1 LTTCI
6 LLVSYVYETIP
17 HQMNISFRVDS
28 R

>member
-1 LTTCI
+1 
-6 LLVSYVYETIP
+6 VSYVYETNP